1 MTFKHRLARAAL
13 PIAVTLGLTATAGL
27 SQAQGSA
34 SAAKKDLVQKVIS
47 LQQPAYEGL
56 ARTMIEQPVQ
66 VLGQQASAVLQ
77 NRVPA
82 EQREAVAKDIQ
93 AEFNKYGDEVGP
105 TVRDRALKLA
115 PATLAPI
122 LEEKLSEDDLKQVVA
137 ALESAGFRKFMAL
150 GPELQRALA
159 QKLSSELQPQI
170 EPKIRAME
178 QAVTKRLTA
187 AAGPATGPATGTA
200 PVAKPAASG
209 NKK

>member
-13 PIAVTLGLTATAGL
+13 PIAVTLGLTAAAGL
-27 SQAQGSA
+27 SQAQGTTA
-34 SAAKKDLVQKVIS
+34 AAKKDLVQKVIA
-47 LQQPAYEGL
+47 LQQPGYEGL
-56 ARTMIEQPVQ
+56 ARTLIEQPVQ

-82 EQREAVAKDIQ
+82 EQRDAVAKDIQ

-105 TVRDRALKLA
+105 LVRDRALKLA
-115 PATLAPI
+115 PGTVGPI
-122 LEEKLSEDDLKQVVA
+122 LEDKLSEDELKQVVA

-150 GPELQRALA
+150 GPDMQRALA

-178 QAVTKRLTA
+178 QAVSKRLTA
-187 AAGPATGPATGTA
+187 AAGPAAGPAPG
-200 PVAKPAASG
+200 AKPAASG